1 MFPFYFLLLSVGLL
15 SNLSSFDVRTTLPL
29 YLYQRTTS
37 ILLSAYMSWFIL
49 FIAGTLEAGWL
60 VGLQKS
66 ESFTKPYYII
76 FAIFSMALSLV
87 LFSVTLKEI
96 LITTAYIVWLA
107 VGASSISI
115 INHYFFEQP
124 ITIQQLF
131 CFCLIFIGVLCL
143 KISN

>member
-1 MFPFYFLLLSVGLL
+1 
-15 SNLSSFDVRTTLPL
+15 
-29 YLYQRTTS
+29 
-37 ILLSAYMSWFIL
+37 MSWFIL

>member
-1 MFPFYFLLLSVGLL
+1 
-15 SNLSSFDVRTTLPL
+15 
-29 YLYQRTTS
+29 
-37 ILLSAYMSWFIL
+37 MSWFIL

-76 FAIFSMALSLV
+76 FAIFSMTLSLV
-87 LFSVTLKEI
+87 LFSIALKEI
-96 LITTAYIVWLA
+96 PITTAYIVWLA
-107 VGASSISI
+107 VGASSIAI

-131 CFCLIFIGVLCL
+131 YFCLIFIGVLGL